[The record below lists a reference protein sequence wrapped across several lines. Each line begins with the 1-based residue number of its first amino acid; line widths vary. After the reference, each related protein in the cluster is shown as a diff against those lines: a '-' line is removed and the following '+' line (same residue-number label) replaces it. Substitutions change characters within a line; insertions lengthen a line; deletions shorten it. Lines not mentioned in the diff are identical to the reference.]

1 VVLLLTLTLQVA
13 TGLISDDE
21 IANVGPLSFGVTV
34 RWVSWATAWH
44 KDWGQSLV
52 MTLVLLHLSALV
64 WYHFKKKVS
73 LVPAMLHGDKSLPHA
88 VPASRDQFRH
98 RLLAVL
104 VLGLA
109 ALAVYGL
116 LSLGG

>member
-1 VVLLLTLTLQVA
+1 
-13 TGLISDDE
+13 
-21 IANVGPLSFGVTV
+21 
-34 RWVSWATAWH
+34 
-44 KDWGQSLV
+44 
-52 MTLVLLHLSALV
+52 
-64 WYHFKKKVS
+64 
-73 LVPAMLHGDKSLPHA
+73 